1 MGHSIIRNAKY
12 KMSNMQGISR
22 HNERQNKEYGNEDI
36 DKNKSELNYHLKQP
50 QEKSYE
56 KEFYRLR
63 KENDLKGNL
72 RLTGKKQSNVA
83 CEFLITSDNN
93 FFKNIGE
100 AETKRYFDQAYK
112 FASEKCGEKNIISA
126 VVHLDETT
134 PHMHLTYIPVVQA
147 TNKKGEEIEK
157 INCSEFWKGFNSYGK
172 LQDDFYDY
180 MREQG
185 FDLERGERN
194 EDREERREHMSVQ
207 KFKEETLKEN
217 IQELSIKKSRYQEE
231 LESTLQEQQDALRTL
246 QEVKGNIKPLEDSL
260 KALQDEIRVVEDV
273 RVNYHAINE
282 IEGKTGALSKK
293 KITIATADFEK
304 LKEVAKKAVSLEYSL
319 ESLKGEL
326 KRVSHRE
333 NRLEIFVKKLKDE
346 NRDFKL
352 AYADVRDRYKDL
364 SQKHMISK
372 KMLVNKGM
380 SEENIEK
387 VIIGTQEQ
395 LRENEKPIKP
405 KKVKSFDMER

>member
-1 MGHSIIRNAKY
+1 MGYAIVRNAKY

-36 DKNKSELNYHLKQP
+36 DKNKSELNYHLKEP

-134 PHMHLTYIPVVQA
+134 PHMHLTYIPVVEA

-172 LQDDFYDY
+172 LQDDFYDH
-180 MREQG
+180 MKEQG

-217 IQELSIKKSRYQEE
+217 IQDLDIKKSRYQEE
-231 LESTLQEQQDALRTL
+231 LEHTFQEQQDALRTL
-246 QEVKGNIKPLEDSL
+246 QEVKGDIKPLENVL
-260 KALQDEIRVVEDV
+260 KAIQDEIRVAEGVMV
-273 RVNYHAINE
+273 THNAISE
-282 IEGKTGALSKK
+282 IEGKTGVLSKK
-293 KITIATADFEK
+293 KVTIDTKDFEN
-304 LKEVAKKAVSLEYSL
+304 LKEVAKKAVSLEYKL
-319 ESLKGEL
+319 DKIKDQLKM
-326 KRVSHRE
+326 VSNRE
-333 NRLEIFVKKLKDE
+333 NRMENLAKKLKDE
-346 NRDFKL
+346 NKDFKL
-352 AYADVRDRYKDL
+352 AYADVRDKYKDV
-364 SQKHMISK
+364 SEKHMLAK
-372 KMLVNKGM
+372 KLLARYGM
-380 SEENIEK
+380 SEDATDKLISD
-387 VIIGTQEQ
+387 TQEKI
-395 LRENEKPIKP
+395 RAVEKPIKP
-405 KKVKSFDMER
+405 KKVKSFEMER